1 MGKKETIR
9 EQISIFRVEII
20 DKLDRQEKSFN
31 FYRDQIIKNT
41 TCLNG
46 IKKESLPPIRKAI
59 YALYG
64 LVGTGL
70 IALVIVLIRELIKRT
85 S

>member
-9 EQISIFRVEII
+9 EQISIFRIEII
-20 DKLDRQEKSFN
+20 DRLDKQEKSFN
-31 FYRDQIIKNT
+31 FYRDQIVKNT
-41 TCLNG
+41 TCL
-46 IKKESLPPIRKAI
+46 KESLPPIRKAI

-64 LVGTGL
+64 LAGTGL
-70 IALVIVLIRELIKRT
+70 IALVIVLIRELIRRT